1 MIKIFIEVMIII
13 VAIVKHRQTN
23 WNNANNKN
31 YNNNNNKSNKNI
43 SNNNSNNNDG
53 NNIYSKIVIEIK
65 TRIK

>member
-1 MIKIFIEVMIII
+1 MIKMLIEVMIII
-13 VAIVKHRQTN
+13 VAIVKHRQTH

-43 SNNNSNNNDG
+43 SNNNDG